1 MTNAADEFCPTCGP
15 ADLDS
20 ILAKP
25 YRMLV
30 IGIFASVFLVAFEA
44 IAVAT
49 AMPIVVRSLDGM
61 QSYAWA
67 FTAFF
72 VTSLVATVAAGELAD
87 RHGPR
92 VPLYGGIGLFVVG
105 LIIAGSAQ
113 TMWELIA
120 GRAVQGLG
128 SGGVIVALY
137 VVVGWA
143 FPPHLRP
150 RAFAVL
156 SSAWVLPSIIGPVI
170 AGSVAEHLNWRFVFL
185 GLPPLVIPAAL
196 LMIGPIRRLQRPLD
210 DPDAEITAGVRG
222 SARVRLALGT
232 AAGVALLQFAGQ
244 HLEWWSL
251 GVAIVGV
258 AVLAPTV
265 RKLLPAGA
273 FLLRRGLPTT
283 VLMRGFF
290 AGAFF
295 GAEAF
300 VPLMLVTHRGL
311 SATLAGMSLTGA
323 ALGWAT
329 GSWWQGRP
337 RTTIERPRLVQ
348 LGAAL
353 VAVAIAGVTVAVNSQ
368 VPVWVVAISWLIGGL
383 GMGVSMSSLSVLVL
397 EQSPGSEQGANS
409 AALQISD
416 AMCSVIFVG
425 VGGAILAAAGG
436 SMDGTASSDPG
447 GSVFAT
453 IFAVMIALAIFT
465 TIVAVRIRQ
474 PSVEAPTTEVAERV
488 A

>member
-15 ADLDS
+15 AEIDS
-20 ILAKP
+20 VLAKP
-25 YRMLV
+25 YRRLV
-30 IGIFASVFLVAFEA
+30 FGIFATVFLVAFEA

-49 AMPIVVRSLDGM
+49 AMPIVVRSLNGLS
-61 QSYAWA
+61 SYAWA

-87 RHGPR
+87 RRGPR
-92 VPLYGGIGLFVVG
+92 LPLFGGIGIFIVG
-105 LIIAGSAQ
+105 LVIAGSSQ
-113 TMWELIA
+113 TMWELIV
-120 GRAVQGLG
+120 GRAVQGTG

-156 SSAWVLPSIIGPVI
+156 SSGWVLPSIIGPVI
-170 AGSVAEHLNWRFVFL
+170 AGSIAEHLTWRLVFL

-196 LMIGPIRRLQRPLD
+196 LMIGPIRRLQRPAD
-210 DPDAEITAGVRG
+210 DPDAEVTAGARG

-232 AAGVALLQFAGQ
+232 AIGVALLQLAGQ
-244 HLEWWSL
+244 HLEWWS
-251 GVAIVGV
+251 IGV
-258 AVLAPTV
+258 AVAGLAVLGPTV
-265 RKLLPAGA
+265 RRLLPVGT
-273 FLLRRGLPTT
+273 FRLRRGLPTT
-283 VLMRGFF
+283 VLMRGLF

-311 SATLAGMSLTGA
+311 SATLAGSSLTGA

-337 RTTIERPRLVQ
+337 TTTISRPRLVQ
-348 LGAAL
+348 LGAGLVTTAI
-353 VAVAIAGVTVAVNSQ
+353 VAVALTVNPA
-368 VPVWVVAISWLIGGL
+368 VPVWVVAIAWLVGGL
-383 GMGVSMSSLSVLVL
+383 GMGLSMSSLSVLVL
-397 EQSPGSEQGANS
+397 EQSPTREQGANS

-425 VGGAILAAAGG
+425 VGGAIFAAASGATVNG
-436 SMDGTASSDPG
+436 ADATDPG
-447 GSVFAT
+447 GSVFVT
-453 IFAVMIALAIFT
+453 IFAVMVGLAIFT
-465 TIVAVRIRQ
+465 TAIAIRVRPPTVDAPAAVSEQVA
-474 PSVEAPTTEVAERV
+474 
-488 A
+488 